1 MVPMFVSGQDGY
13 RFTINVKLRQRLLN
27 KVKISR
33 INENILLRFI
43 VFDYVSKIVHT
54 NRQRKNLKL
63 AKHELSTNILW

>member
-1 MVPMFVSGQDGY
+1 MIPMFVGSENGC
-13 RFTINVKLRQRLLN
+13 RFAIEVKLRQHRLN

-33 INENILLRFI
+33 INENELLRFI